1 MIRFNLSRWAIAHP
15 ALVRYLMVSLLVLG
29 IGSYFSLGQDEDP
42 PFHFRAMVVQMNWPG
57 ATATQMAEQVTD
69 RLERILQDVPNGE
82 KIVSFSKPGHTTVI
96 FQLADNF
103 NPNEVSDRFYAAR
116 KKVGDAVHGFPQG
129 VQGPYFNDDF
139 GDTFGVMFAL
149 AAPGYSQ
156 AELVDFSR
164 RIRNQLLNV
173 KDVGKVEI
181 FGQQQE
187 RVVIEL
193 ARREL
198 ARYGLSSDEVARQ
211 ISQQNAI
218 SDAGRLQSQPFE
230 IPIRVEGQFADLTAL
245 EQMPIRAGSTV
256 LRLSDIAR
264 VRRSLVDPPTPKVR
278 FNGQEVVV
286 LGVSMRKGGNII
298 ALGKSLEAQLP
309 RMLESLPV
317 GVQLERV
324 QDQPRVVASSVQ
336 EFLKVLAEAVAIVLG
351 VSLLALGLH
360 RKPLRL
366 DPRPGLIVAISIPL
380 VLAVTFLV
388 MNVWG
393 VGIHKISLG
402 SLIIALGL
410 LVDDA
415 IIVVEMM
422 VRKLEEGASR
432 LEAATAAYEL
442 TAIPMLTGTLITA
455 VGFLPIG
462 IAKSAVGEYTFAIF
476 AVTAAALLV
485 SWLVSVVFVPSLGY
499 WMLKP
504 PQAGQAHAED
514 AQFEGGFYAVFRRL
528 LNVCVRRPLMVLAL
542 TMLTFAAGLLG
553 MGKVEQQFFPDSSRP
568 EILVDVYLAEGSSMA
583 ETEQVARRLE
593 AVALATDGVAS
604 VTSWIGSGAPRFF
617 MPLDVIFPQSNVT
630 QMIILP
636 RPNAD
641 RRALVLA
648 LTEQLPQAAP
658 QARIRAKLL
667 PNGPPVPYPV
677 QLRIVS
683 DQIDPILKAQ
693 PQIEAVMRQH
703 PDLLGLHSNWNQSR
717 PVARVD
723 LDLARARELGVSS
736 LSVAQTL
743 RARFSGVLV
752 GEFRDEDKL
761 LPIEM
766 RLPASERDQLA
777 DLRELLMV
785 SQSGSLVPL
794 EKIASITL
802 QWEPGILWRKGR
814 QFAMT
819 LQGTVG
825 SGRQGPSVQAEIM
838 NSLQPLMKSLPVG
851 VQIEVGG
858 ETEESGK
865 GQASIFAGLPIMLF
879 ITFTLLVLQLQSTP
893 RSLMVL
899 ATAPLGIAGVAA
911 ALLLLNRPFGFVA
924 MLGVIALMGMI
935 MRNSVILIDQI
946 ERERAEGRPIREAIV
961 EATVRRFRPITLTAA
976 AAVLAMIPLQGS
988 IFWGPM
994 AVAIMGGLIIATL
1007 LTLLSLPALYVLVAR
1022 ERASG
1027 A

>member
-1 MIRFNLSRWAIAHP
+1 MTRFNLSRWAIAHP

-42 PFHFRAMVVQMNWPG
+42 PFHWRAMVVQMNWPG

-69 RLERILQDVPNGE
+69 RIERILQDVPNGY
-82 KIVSFSKPGHTTVI
+82 KIASFAKPGHTTVI
-96 FQLADNF
+96 FQLADDF
-103 NPNEVSDRFYAAR
+103 NPHEVPDRFYAAR
-116 KKVGDAVHGFPQG
+116 KKIGDAAHSFPQG

-156 AELVDFSR
+156 AELTDFSR
-164 RIRNQLLNV
+164 QVRNQLLSV

-187 RVVIEL
+187 RVTIEL

-211 ISQQNAI
+211 ITQQNAI
-218 SDAGRLQSQPFE
+218 TDAGRLQSRPYE
-230 IPIRVEGQFADLTAL
+230 IPIRVEGQFVNLSAL
-245 EQMPIRAGSTV
+245 EQMPIRAGGTV
-256 LRLSDIAR
+256 LRLSDIAQ
-264 VRRSLVDPPTPKVR
+264 VRRTLVDPPTHKVR

-298 ALGKSLEAQLP
+298 ALGESLEAQIP
-309 RMLESLPV
+309 RMLEGLPV

-324 QDQPRVVASSVQ
+324 QDQPKVVSNSVQ

-351 VSLLALGLH
+351 VSLIALGLH
-360 RKPLRL
+360 RQPLRL

-388 MNVWG
+388 MNLWG

-432 LEAATAAYEL
+432 LEAATAAYDL

-485 SWLVSVVFVPSLGY
+485 SWLVSVIFVPSLGY
-499 WMLKP
+499 WLLRAPK
-504 PQAGQAHAED
+504 AGLGHAED
-514 AQFEGGFYAVFRRL
+514 DQFEGGFYKAFRRVL
-528 LNVCVRRPLMVLAL
+528 TACVRRPVLVLVL
-542 TMLTFAAGLLG
+542 TVLTFVAGVVG
-553 MGKVEQQFFPDSSRP
+553 MGKVEKQFFPDSSRP
-568 EILVDVYLAEGSSMA
+568 EILVDIYLAEGTSMV
-583 ETEQVARRLE
+583 ETEAVAKRLE
-593 AVALATDGVAS
+593 AVALSVDGVAT
-604 VTSWIGSGAPRFF
+604 VTNWIGSGAPRFF

-636 RPNAD
+636 KPGAD
-641 RRALVLA
+641 RKRIVAVLS
-648 LTEQLPQAAP
+648 EQLPRVAP
-658 QARIRAKLL
+658 EARIRAKLL

-677 QLRIVS
+677 QVRVIS
-683 DQIDPILKAQ
+683 DHIEPILKAQ

-723 LDLARARELGVSS
+723 LDLARARELGVASS
-736 LSVAQTL
+736 VVAQTL

-752 GEFRDEDKL
+752 GEFRDDDKL

-766 RLPASERDQLA
+766 RLPPSERDQLT
-777 DLRELLMV
+777 DLRELLLV
-785 SQSGSLVPL
+785 SQSGALVPL
-794 EKIASITL
+794 EKIASVSL
-802 QWEPGILWRKGR
+802 QWEPGIIWRKDR

-819 LQGTVG
+819 LQGTVRA
-825 SGRQGPSVQAEIM
+825 GRQGPSVQAEIM
-838 NSLQPLMKSLPVG
+838 ANLKPILNGLPQG
-851 VQIEVGG
+851 VEIEVGG
-858 ETEESGK
+858 ETEESGR
-865 GQASIFAGLPIMLF
+865 GQASIFKGLPIMLF

-899 ATAPLGIAGVAA
+899 ATAPLGIAGVAG
-911 ALLLLNRPFGFVA
+911 ALLMLNRPFGFVA

-946 ERERAEGRPIREAIV
+946 ERERASGRPIREAIV

-994 AVAIMGGLIIATL
+994 AVAIMGGLIVATL
-1007 LTLLSLPALYVLVAR
+1007 LTLLSLPALYALFVR
-1022 ERASG
+1022 ERG
-1027 A
+1027 

>member
-1 MIRFNLSRWAIAHP
+1 MTRLNLSRWAIAHP
-15 ALVRYLMVSLLVLG
+15 ALIRYLMVSLLVLG

-69 RLERILQDVPNGE
+69 RIERILQDVPNGD
-82 KIVSFSKPGHTTVI
+82 KIASFSKPGHTTVI
-96 FQLADNF
+96 FQLADDF
-103 NPNEVSDRFYAAR
+103 NPHEVADRFYAAR
-116 KKVGDAVHGFPQG
+116 KKIGDAAHTFPQG

-149 AAPGYSQ
+149 SAPGYSQ
-156 AELVDFSR
+156 AELADFSR
-164 RIRNQLLNV
+164 QVRNQLLNV
-173 KDVGKVEI
+173 KDVGKVEV

-187 RVVIEL
+187 RVMIEL

-198 ARYGLSSDEVARQ
+198 ARYNLSSDEVARQ

-218 SDAGRLQSQPFE
+218 TDAGRLQSRPYE
-230 IPIRVEGQFADLTAL
+230 IPIRVEGQFQDLSAL
-245 EQMPIRAGSTV
+245 EQMPIRAGGTV
-256 LRLSDIAR
+256 LRLADISK

-278 FNGQEVVV
+278 FNGQEVLV

-298 ALGKSLEAQLP
+298 ALGESLEAQLP
-309 RMLESLPV
+309 LMLQSLPV

-324 QDQPRVVASSVQ
+324 QDQPKVVASSVQ
-336 EFLKVLAEAVAIVLG
+336 EFLRVLAEAIAIVLG

-360 RKPLRL
+360 RRPLRL

-432 LEAATAAYEL
+432 LEAATAAYDL

-462 IAKSAVGEYTFAIF
+462 IAKSAVGEYPFAIF

-499 WMLKP
+499 WILKAP
-504 PQAGQAHAED
+504 RAGQAHAED
-514 AQFEGGFYAVFRRL
+514 EQFQDGFYEAFRRVL
-528 LNVCVRRPLMVLAL
+528 TTCVRKPVVVLLL
-542 TMLTFAAGLLG
+542 TVLTFVAGVYG
-553 MGKVEQQFFPDSSRP
+553 MTRVEHQFFPDSSRP
-568 EILVDVYLAEGSSMA
+568 EILVDVFLAEGTSMV
-583 ETEQVARRLE
+583 ETEAVAKRLE
-593 AVALATDGVAS
+593 AVALSVNGVS
-604 VTSWIGSGAPRFF
+604 TVTNWIGSGAPRFF
-617 MPLDVIFPQSNVT
+617 MPLDVIFPQSNVS
-630 QMIILP
+630 QMIIIPKPGANRKEIVRLLTELLP
-636 RPNAD
+636 R
-641 RRALVLA
+641 
-648 LTEQLPQAAP
+648 AAP
-658 QARIRAKLL
+658 EARIRAKLL

-677 QLRIVS
+677 QVRIVS
-683 DQIDPILKAQ
+683 DHIEPILRAQ
-693 PQIEAVMRQH
+693 ASVETVMRQH

-717 PVARVD
+717 PVARINV
-723 LDLARARELGVSS
+723 DLARARELGVSP
-736 LSVAQTL
+736 LAVAQSL

-752 GEFRDEDKL
+752 GEYRDEDKL

-766 RLPASERDQLA
+766 RLPAPERDQLT
-777 DLRELLMV
+777 DLRELLLA
-785 SQSGSLVPL
+785 SQSGALVPL
-794 EKIASITL
+794 EKIARIDL
-802 QWEPGILWRKGR
+802 QWEPGVLWRKDR

-819 LQGTVG
+819 LQGTVRA
-825 SGRQGPSVQAEIM
+825 GRQGPTVQAEV
-838 NSLQPLMKSLPVG
+838 MKSLGPTLQQLPAG

-865 GQASIFAGLPIMLF
+865 GQASIFKGLPIMLF

-924 MLGVIALMGMI
+924 MLGVIALLGMI

-946 ERERAEGRPIREAIV
+946 ERERSAGRPVQEAIV

-1007 LTLLSLPALYVLVAR
+1007 LTLLSLPALYALFVR
-1022 ERASG
+1022 ERA
-1027 A
+1027 